1 MTLLMWLNSQ
11 AGANSQLP
19 YQKLRQILLQSGDA
33 LPGINCFE
41 RNCLQTKDYG
51 PTRHVSWSRGLQTI
65 MIETVNSHQNQR
77 FEYDEKRQQVNDL
90 EMMIADFRRM
100 ANDLDQQIKIEQQAS
115 GISDVNHF
123 AYPTFARAAISR
135 RDNLKSSISELEKRL
150 DRGRQEALEA
160 FEQLKL
166 SESAGELEAQRQ
178 VKPTARRKPPRHI
191 ASLAGSR

>member
-1 MTLLMWLNSQ
+1 M
-11 AGANSQLP
+11 
-19 YQKLRQILLQSGDA
+19 
-33 LPGINCFE
+33 
-41 RNCLQTKDYG
+41 
-51 PTRHVSWSRGLQTI
+51 
-65 MIETVNSHQNQR
+65 ETVNSIQNQR

-123 AYPTFARAAISR
+123 AYPTFARAAITR
-135 RDNLKSSISELEKRL
+135 RDNLRSSISELEKRL
-150 DRGRQEALEA
+150 ERARQEALDA

-178 VKPTARRKPPRHI
+178 VRPAARRKPPRHI
-191 ASLAGSR
+191 GSLANSR

>member
-1 MTLLMWLNSQ
+1 ME
-11 AGANSQLP
+11 P
-19 YQKLRQILLQSGDA
+19 R
-33 LPGINCFE
+33 
-41 RNCLQTKDYG
+41 
-51 PTRHVSWSRGLQTI
+51 TI
-65 MIETVNSHQNQR
+65 MMESVNSRQNQR

-123 AYPTFARAAISR
+123 AYPTFARAAITR
-135 RDNLKSSISELEKRL
+135 RDNLRSSIAELEKRL

-166 SESAGELEAQRQ
+166 SESAGDLEAQRQ
-178 VKPTARRKPPRHI
+178 VKPVQRRKMPRH
-191 ASLAGSR
+191 LGSHATGR